1 MPTITDMQ
9 IQKRNK
15 SRANI
20 YLDGEFAFA
29 LEMLTVMKLGLK
41 IGKEVDADTI
51 KTAVFDSETSVAFGK
66 AVDYLARAMKTTKQT
81 RDYLTKKG
89 YAPDVVDYV
98 IDKLKGYKY
107 LDDEAYARLYAEQSK
122 SHKGERRIKQEL
134 LNKGISHT
142 EVDDQVQIDTDD
154 QLESATALAQKY
166 LKNKDRDIKTMQKL
180 QRFLLY
186 RGFDF
191 DVVNSV
197 IRNFKCNIADEF
209 DDSN

>member
-15 SRANI
+15 TRANV

-41 IGKEVDADTI
+41 IGKDVDVETI
-51 KTAVFDSETSVAFGK
+51 KAAVFDSEVSVAFGK
-66 AVDYLARAMKTTKQT
+66 AVDYLARAMKTTKQMH
-81 RDYLTKKG
+81 DYLTKKG
-89 YAPDVVDYV
+89 YAVEVVNAV
-98 IDKLKGYKY
+98 IQKLQGYKY
-107 LDDEAYARLYAEQSK
+107 LDDQTYARLYTQQSK
-122 SHKGERRIKQEL
+122 AYKGERRIKQEL
-134 LNKGISHT
+134 VNKGIAHDQ
-142 EVDDQVQIDTDD
+142 VDDEVQIDKDD
-154 QLESATALAQKY
+154 QLQTATILAEKY

-191 DVVNSV
+191 DTVNSI
-197 IRNFKCNIADEF
+197 IRKYKSCNLGDF
-209 DDSN
+209 DD

>member
-1 MPTITDMQ
+1 MPKITDMQ

-41 IGKEVDADTI
+41 IGKDIDVDTI
-51 KTAVFDSETSVAFGK
+51 KTAIFDSESSVAFGK
-66 AVDYLARAMKTTKQT
+66 AVDYLARAMKTTKQMH
-81 RDYLTKKG
+81 DYLTKKG
-89 YAPDVVDYV
+89 YAPDIVECV

-107 LDDEAYARLYAEQSK
+107 LDDETYAKLYTQQSK
-122 SHKGERRIKQEL
+122 THKGQRRIKQEL

-142 EVDDQVQIDTDD
+142 EVDTQVQIDQDD
-154 QLESATALAQKY
+154 QLATATTLAQKY
-166 LKNKDRDIKTMQKL
+166 LKNKECDIKTMQKL

-191 DVVNSV
+191 DIVNSV
-197 IRNFKCNIADEF
+197 IRKFKDVSTDDF
-209 DDSN
+209 DN

>member
-15 SRANI
+15 TRANI

-41 IGKEVDADTI
+41 IGKDVDVETI
-51 KTAVFDSETSVAFGK
+51 KAAVFDSEVSVAFGK
-66 AVDYLARAMKTTKQT
+66 AVDYLARAMKTTKQMH
-81 RDYLTKKG
+81 DYLTKKG
-89 YAPDVVDYV
+89 YAVEVVNAV
-98 IDKLKGYKY
+98 IQKLQGYKY
-107 LDDEAYARLYAEQSK
+107 LDDQTYARLYTQQSK
-122 SHKGERRIKQEL
+122 AYKGERRIKQEL
-134 LNKGISHT
+134 VNKGIAHDQ
-142 EVDDQVQIDTDD
+142 VDDEVQIDKDD
-154 QLESATALAQKY
+154 QLQTATILAEKY

-191 DVVNSV
+191 DTVNSI
-197 IRNFKCNIADEF
+197 IRKYKSCNLGDF
-209 DDSN
+209 DD

>member
-51 KTAVFDSETSVAFGK
+51 KTALFDSETSVAFGK

-89 YAPDVVDYV
+89 YAPDVVDCV

-134 LNKGISHT
+134 LNKGISHQD
-142 EVDDQVQIDTDD
+142 VDDQVQIDTDD

>member
-15 SRANI
+15 TRANI

-41 IGKEVDADTI
+41 IGKEVDTQTI
-51 KTAVFDSETSVAFGK
+51 KAAVFDSEVSVAFGK
-66 AVDYLARAMKTTKQT
+66 AVDYLARAMKTTKQLE
-81 RDYLTKKG
+81 DYLTKKG
-89 YAPDVVDYV
+89 YAEDVVEKV

-107 LDDEAYARLYAEQSK
+107 LDDQTYARLYTEQSK

-134 LNKGISHT
+134 LNKGISHA

-154 QLESATALAQKY
+154 QIATATTLAQKY

-191 DVVNSV
+191 DVVNSI
-197 IRNFKCNIADEF
+197 IRNFKGASTEDL
-209 DDSN
+209 DDQN

>member
-41 IGKEVDADTI
+41 IGKDVDVETI

-66 AVDYLARAMKTTKQT
+66 AVDYLARAMKTTKQM
-81 RDYLTKKG
+81 RDYLTQKG
-89 YAPDVVDYV
+89 YSADVVECV
-98 IDKLKGYKY
+98 IQKLLGYKY
-107 LDDEAYARLYAEQSK
+107 LDDQTYARIYAEQSK

-134 LNKGISHT
+134 LNKGISHAD
-142 EVDDQVQIDTDD
+142 VDDQVQVDADD
-154 QLESATALAQKY
+154 QLTSATKLAQKY
-166 LKNKDRDIKTMQKL
+166 LKNKDRDLKTMQKL

-197 IRNFKCNIADEF
+197 IRTFKDNTDDF
-209 DDSN
+209 DD

>member
-41 IGKEVDADTI
+41 IGKDVDVETI

-66 AVDYLARAMKTTKQT
+66 AVDYLARAMKTTKQV

-89 YAPDVVDYV
+89 YAEDVTNCV
-98 IDKLKGYKY
+98 IEKLQGYKY
-107 LDDEAYARLYAEQSK
+107 LDDQAYARMYAEQSK
-122 SHKGERRIKQEL
+122 THKGERRIKQEL
-134 LNKGISHT
+134 LNKGISHAD
-142 EVDDQVQIDTDD
+142 VDDQVQVDTDD
-154 QLESATALAQKY
+154 QLTSAMSLAQKY
-166 LKNKDRDIKTMQKL
+166 LKNKERDVKTMQKL

-197 IRNFKCNIADEF
+197 IRTFKTDTPADF
-209 DDSN
+209 DD

>member
-15 SRANI
+15 TRANI

-41 IGKEVDADTI
+41 IGKDVDTETI
-51 KTAVFDSETSVAFGK
+51 KTAVFDSEVSVAFGK
-66 AVDYLARAMKTTKQT
+66 AVDYLARVMKTTKQLE
-81 RDYLTKKG
+81 DYLTKKG
-89 YAPDVVDYV
+89 YAEDVVEKV

-107 LDDEAYARLYAEQSK
+107 LDDETYAKLYAEQSK

-134 LNKGISHT
+134 LNKGISRQQV
-142 EVDDQVQIDTDD
+142 EDQVQIDTQE
-154 QLESATALAQKY
+154 QLDSAETLALKY

-191 DVVNSV
+191 DVVNTIVRKYKSTST
-197 IRNFKCNIADEF
+197 DDF
-209 DDSN
+209 DD

>member
-15 SRANI
+15 TRANI

-41 IGKEVDADTI
+41 LGKDVDTETI
-51 KTAVFDSETSVAFGK
+51 KTAVFDSEVSVAFGK
-66 AVDYLARAMKTTKQT
+66 AVDYLARVMKTTKQLE
-81 RDYLTKKG
+81 DYLTKKG
-89 YAPDVVDYV
+89 YAEDVVEKV

-107 LDDEAYARLYAEQSK
+107 LDDETYAKLYAEQSK

-134 LNKGISHT
+134 LNKGISRQQV
-142 EVDDQVQIDTDD
+142 EDQVQIDTQE
-154 QLESATALAQKY
+154 QLDSAETLALKY

-191 DVVNSV
+191 DVVNTIVRKYKSTST
-197 IRNFKCNIADEF
+197 DEF
-209 DDSN
+209 DD

>member
-1 MPTITDMQ
+1 MPTITDIQ

-41 IGKEVDADTI
+41 IGKDVDVDTI

-66 AVDYLARAMKTTKQT
+66 AVDYLARAMKTTKQV

-89 YAPDVVDYV
+89 YTDNVTNCV
-98 IDKLKGYKY
+98 IEKLQGYKY
-107 LDDEAYARLYAEQSK
+107 LDDQAYARMYVEQSK
-122 SHKGERRIKQEL
+122 THKGERRIKQEL
-134 LNKGISHT
+134 LNKGISHND
-142 EVDDQVQIDTDD
+142 VDDQVQVDADD
-154 QLESATALAQKY
+154 QLTSATSLAQKY
-166 LKNKDRDIKTMQKL
+166 LKNKQRDVKTMQKL

-191 DVVNSV
+191 DVVNTV
-197 IRNFKCNIADEF
+197 IRAFKTDVPTDF
-209 DDSN
+209 DD

>member
-41 IGKEVDADTI
+41 IGKDVDMETI

-66 AVDYLARAMKTTKQT
+66 AVDYIARAMKTTKQV

-89 YAPDVVDYV
+89 YAEDVTNCV
-98 IDKLKGYKY
+98 IEKLQGYKY
-107 LDDEAYARLYAEQSK
+107 LDDQAYARMYAEQSK
-122 SHKGERRIKQEL
+122 THKGECRIKQEL
-134 LNKGISHT
+134 LNKGISHAD
-142 EVDDQVQIDTDD
+142 VDDQVQVDADD
-154 QLESATALAQKY
+154 QLTSAMSLAQKY
-166 LKNKDRDIKTMQKL
+166 LKNKERDVKTMQKL

-197 IRNFKCNIADEF
+197 IRTFKTDTPTDF
-209 DDSN
+209 DD

>member
-1 MPTITDMQ
+1 MPKITDMQ

-41 IGKEVDADTI
+41 IGKDIDVDTI
-51 KTAVFDSETSVAFGK
+51 KTAIFDSESSVAFGK
-66 AVDYLARAMKTTKQT
+66 AVDYLARAMKTTKQMH
-81 RDYLTKKG
+81 DYLTKKG
-89 YAPDVVDYV
+89 YAPDIVECV

-107 LDDEAYARLYAEQSK
+107 LDDETYAKLYTQQSK
-122 SHKGERRIKQEL
+122 THKGTRRIKQEL

-142 EVDDQVQIDTDD
+142 EVDNQVQIDQDD
-154 QLESATALAQKY
+154 QLATATTLAQKY
-166 LKNKDRDIKTMQKL
+166 LKNKECDIKTMQKL

-191 DVVNSV
+191 DIVNGV
-197 IRNFKCNIADEF
+197 IRKFKDVSTDDF
-209 DDSN
+209 DN

>member
-1 MPTITDMQ
+1 MPTITDIQ

-41 IGKEVDADTI
+41 IGKDVDVDTI

-66 AVDYLARAMKTTKQT
+66 AVDYLARAMKTTKQV

-89 YAPDVVDYV
+89 YSVDVTNCV
-98 IDKLKGYKY
+98 IEKLQGYKY
-107 LDDEAYARLYAEQSK
+107 LDDQAYARMYVEQSK
-122 SHKGERRIKQEL
+122 THKGERRIKQEL
-134 LNKGISHT
+134 LNKGISHND
-142 EVDDQVQIDTDD
+142 VDDQVQVDADD
-154 QLESATALAQKY
+154 QLTSATSLAQKY
-166 LKNKDRDIKTMQKL
+166 LKNKQRDVKTMQKL

-191 DVVNSV
+191 DVVNTV
-197 IRNFKCNIADEF
+197 IRAFKTDVPTDF
-209 DDSN
+209 DD

>member
-29 LEMLTVMKLGLK
+29 LEMLTVMILGLK
-41 IGKEVDADTI
+41 IGKDVDVETI

-66 AVDYLARAMKTTKQT
+66 AVDYLARAMKTTKQV

-89 YAPDVVDYV
+89 YAEDVTNCV
-98 IDKLKGYKY
+98 IEKLQGYKY
-107 LDDEAYARLYAEQSK
+107 LDDQAYARMYAEQSK
-122 SHKGERRIKQEL
+122 THKGERRIKQEL
-134 LNKGISHT
+134 LNKGISHAD
-142 EVDDQVQIDTDD
+142 VDDQVQVDTDD
-154 QLESATALAQKY
+154 QLTSAMSLAQKY
-166 LKNKDRDIKTMQKL
+166 LKNKERDVKTMQKL

-197 IRNFKCNIADEF
+197 IRTFKTDTPADF
-209 DDSN
+209 DD

>member
-15 SRANI
+15 TRANI

-41 IGKEVDADTI
+41 IGKDIDVETVKA
-51 KTAVFDSETSVAFGK
+51 AVFDSEVSVAFGK
-66 AVDYLARAMKTTKQT
+66 AVDYLARAMKTTKQMH
-81 RDYLTKKG
+81 DYLTKKG
-89 YAPDVVDYV
+89 YATDVVDTV
-98 IDKLKGYKY
+98 IQKLQGYKY
-107 LDDEAYARLYAEQSK
+107 LDDQAYARLYTQQSK
-122 SHKGERRIKQEL
+122 THKGERRIKQEL
-134 LNKGISHT
+134 LNKGISHDQ
-142 EVDDQVQIDTDD
+142 VDDEVQIHKED
-154 QLESATALAQKY
+154 QLQTAIALAEKY

-191 DVVNSV
+191 DTVNTI
-197 IRNFKCNIADEF
+197 IRNFKSDSTF
-209 DDSN
+209 DLDD

>member
-41 IGKEVDADTI
+41 IGKDVDVETI
-51 KTAVFDSETSVAFGK
+51 KNAIFDSETSVAFGK
-66 AVDYLARAMKTTKQT
+66 AVDYLARAMKTTKQM
-81 RDYLTKKG
+81 RDYLTNKG
-89 YAPDVVDYV
+89 YSQEVVEHV
-98 IDKLKGYKY
+98 IQKLQGYKY
-107 LDDEAYARLYAEQSK
+107 LDDETYARMYAEQSK
-122 SHKGERRIKQEL
+122 SYKGERRIKQEL
-134 LNKGISHT
+134 LQKGISAIQ
-142 EVDDQVQIDTDD
+142 VDEQVQIDNDD
-154 QLESATALAQKY
+154 QLSSATKLAQKY
-166 LKNKDRDIKTMQKL
+166 LKNKERDIKTMQKL

-197 IRNFKCNIADEF
+197 IRTFKDNF
-209 DDSN
+209 DD

>member
-1 MPTITDMQ
+1 MPKITDMQ

-20 YLDGEFAFA
+20 YIDGEFAFA

-41 IGKEVDADTI
+41 IGKEIDVDTV
-51 KTAVFDSETSVAFGK
+51 KTALFDSESSVAFGK
-66 AVDYLARAMKTTKQT
+66 AVDYLARAMKTTKQM

-89 YAPDVVDYV
+89 YAPDVVECV

-107 LDDEAYARLYAEQSK
+107 LDDETYAKLYTQQSK
-122 SHKGERRIKQEL
+122 THKGQRRIKQEL

-142 EVDDQVQIDTDD
+142 EVDSQVQIDEDD
-154 QLESATALAQKY
+154 QLATATTLAQKY

-191 DVVNSV
+191 DIVNSV
-197 IRNFKCNIADEF
+197 IRNFKDVSTDDAD
-209 DDSN
+209 

>member
-15 SRANI
+15 TRANI

-41 IGKEVDADTI
+41 IGKDVDVETI
-51 KTAVFDSETSVAFGK
+51 KAAVFDSEVSVAFGK
-66 AVDYLARAMKTTKQT
+66 AVDYLARAMKTTKQMH
-81 RDYLTKKG
+81 DYLTKKG
-89 YAPDVVDYV
+89 YALEVVNAV
-98 IDKLKGYKY
+98 IQKLQGYKY
-107 LDDEAYARLYAEQSK
+107 LDDQTYARLYTQQSK
-122 SHKGERRIKQEL
+122 AYKGERRIKQEL
-134 LNKGISHT
+134 VNKGIAHDQ
-142 EVDDQVQIDTDD
+142 VDDEVQIDKDD
-154 QLESATALAQKY
+154 QLQTATILAEKY

-191 DVVNSV
+191 DTVNSI
-197 IRNFKCNIADEF
+197 IRKYKSCNTDDF
-209 DDSN
+209 DD

>member
-1 MPTITDMQ
+1 MPKITDMQ

-20 YLDGEFAFA
+20 YIDGEFAFA

-41 IGKEVDADTI
+41 IGKEIDVDTV
-51 KTAVFDSETSVAFGK
+51 KTALFDSESSVAFGK
-66 AVDYLARAMKTTKQT
+66 AVDYLARAMKTTKQM

-89 YAPDVVDYV
+89 YAPDVVECV

-107 LDDEAYARLYAEQSK
+107 LDDETYAKLYTQQSK
-122 SHKGERRIKQEL
+122 AHKGQRRIKQEL

-142 EVDDQVQIDTDD
+142 EVDSQVQIDEDD
-154 QLESATALAQKY
+154 QLATATTLAQKY
-166 LKNKDRDIKTMQKL
+166 LKNKDYDIKTMQKL

-191 DVVNSV
+191 DIVNSV
-197 IRNFKCNIADEF
+197 IRNFKDVSMDDAD
-209 DDSN
+209 

>member
-15 SRANI
+15 TRANI

-41 IGKEVDADTI
+41 IGKEVDTQTI
-51 KTAVFDSETSVAFGK
+51 KAAVFDSEVSVAFGK
-66 AVDYLARAMKTTKQT
+66 AVDYLARAMKTTKQLE
-81 RDYLTKKG
+81 DYLTKKG
-89 YAPDVVDYV
+89 YAEDVVEKV

-107 LDDEAYARLYAEQSK
+107 LDDETYAKLYAEQSK

-134 LNKGISHT
+134 LNKGISRQQV
-142 EVDDQVQIDTDD
+142 EDQVQIDTQEQID
-154 QLESATALAQKY
+154 SAETLALKY

-191 DVVNSV
+191 DVVNTIVRKYKSTST
-197 IRNFKCNIADEF
+197 DEF
-209 DDSN
+209 DD

>member
-15 SRANI
+15 TRANI

-41 IGKEVDADTI
+41 IGKDIDVETVKA
-51 KTAVFDSETSVAFGK
+51 AVFDSEVSVAFGK
-66 AVDYLARAMKTTKQT
+66 AVDYLARAMKTTKQMH
-81 RDYLTKKG
+81 DYLTKKG
-89 YAPDVVDYV
+89 YATDVVDTV
-98 IDKLKGYKY
+98 IQKLQGYKY
-107 LDDEAYARLYAEQSK
+107 LDDQAYARLYTQQSK
-122 SHKGERRIKQEL
+122 THKGERRIKQEL
-134 LNKGISHT
+134 LNKGISH
-142 EVDDQVQIDTDD
+142 EQVDDEVQIHKED
-154 QLESATALAQKY
+154 QLQTAIALAEKY

-191 DVVNSV
+191 DTVNTI
-197 IRNFKCNIADEF
+197 IRNFKSDSTF
-209 DDSN
+209 DLDD